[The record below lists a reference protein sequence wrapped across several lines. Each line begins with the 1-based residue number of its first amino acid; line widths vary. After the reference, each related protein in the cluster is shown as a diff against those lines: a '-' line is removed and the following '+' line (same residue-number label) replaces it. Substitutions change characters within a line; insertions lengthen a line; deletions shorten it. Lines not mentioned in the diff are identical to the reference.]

1 MEKITIQK
9 PSSDSNE
16 NNFDD
21 FGILITKDKELNGL
35 VSDLIVSIKEQNL
48 ITEASLLNKLIVKKK
63 KKKFNIKIICEKKGI
78 KNTRVRDCLRRID

>member
-63 KKKFNIKIICEKKGI
+63 KKI
-78 KNTRVRDCLRRID
+78 